1 MKMNELNMV
10 KWNEVSGL
18 IPVVVQDY
26 MSKDVLMQ
34 AYVNEEALNKT
45 INTGYAHYFSRSRNR
60 LWMKGETSGNTQRIV
75 EILIDCDGD
84 ALLYL
89 VEQKGVACH
98 TGNKSCFYRKVWGSN
113 V

>member
-1 MKMNELNMV
+1 MNELNMV

>member
-1 MKMNELNMV
+1 MIIKIDV
-10 KWNEVSGL
+10 IKWDKETGL
-18 IPVVVQDY
+18 IPVVVQDH

-34 AYVNEEALNKT
+34 AFVNKEALNTT
-45 INTGYAHYFSRSRNR
+45 IDTGYAHYFSRSRNR
-60 LWMKGETSGNTQRIV
+60 LWMKGETSGNVQRII
-75 EILIDCDGD
+75 EISIDCDGD

-98 TGNKSCFYRKVWGSN
+98 TGNRSCFYRKVWRID